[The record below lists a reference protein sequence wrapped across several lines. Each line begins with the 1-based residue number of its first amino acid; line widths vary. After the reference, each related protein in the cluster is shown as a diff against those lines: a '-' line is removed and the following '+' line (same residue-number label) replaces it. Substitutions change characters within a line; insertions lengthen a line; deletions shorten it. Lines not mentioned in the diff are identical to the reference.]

1 MTHPTQFTCVFTKI
15 CKPPLYNEQNGLAL
29 SFKFLRL
36 QLISRRTSGNS
47 NNNNSTFSIRITN
60 DARDSLA
67 FSWTRTITI
76 RLYNVPKQDNS
87 KMETEDLKV
96 SLLQGMRVKING
108 KRVTLPYIRMGVLS
122 AMKDGYK
129 IVLRTADGK

>member
-1 MTHPTQFTCVFTKI
+1 
-15 CKPPLYNEQNGLAL
+15 
-29 SFKFLRL
+29 
-36 QLISRRTSGNS
+36 
-47 NNNNSTFSIRITN
+47 
-60 DARDSLA
+60 
-67 FSWTRTITI
+67 
-76 RLYNVPKQDNS
+76 
-87 KMETEDLKV
+87 METEDLKV